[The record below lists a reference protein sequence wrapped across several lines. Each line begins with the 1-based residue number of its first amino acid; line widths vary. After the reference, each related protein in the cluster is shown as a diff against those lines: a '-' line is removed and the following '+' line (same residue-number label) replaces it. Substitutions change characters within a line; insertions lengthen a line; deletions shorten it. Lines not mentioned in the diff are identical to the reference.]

1 MRHLWSCVCA
11 LALTSI
17 AGLPAPA
24 LAQEVFGAGAIVATE
39 APIFLLP
46 DATRTPLRTV
56 PPGTPLTLRER
67 KGDWLQ
73 VTFEDRQLGR
83 RTGWIEA
90 RFVRV
95 RDVTAESA
103 PPASPAPP
111 PGRASPTP
119 VPAAPRQ
126 APAARRPARRTA
138 TTSLGLRLVGTFAAD
153 RMTAREAFDAVTG
166 SDVVQSYGGGVQITN
181 LWRGLFVEAAIERS
195 RVDGERVFVFNQ
207 EVFALGIPTEITMTP
222 IDAVLGWRAGFGRF
236 VPYLAGGVTSVRY
249 EETSDFADEDEN
261 VDERKLGFVVKG
273 GVEVTV
279 TRWIH
284 LRGDLR
290 YRQVNDVLGVA
301 GASAAFG
308 EDRLGGFGAGVS
320 LLIGR

>member
-17 AGLPAPA
+17 AGLSAP
-24 LAQEVFGAGAIVATE
+24 LQAQEVLGASAIVAAE

-56 PPGTPLTLRER
+56 PPGTPLTLLER

-83 RTGWIEA
+83 RTGWIES
-90 RFVRV
+90 RFVRM
-95 RDVTAESA
+95 RNAAAAE
-103 PPASPAPP
+103 PAASAPP
-111 PGRASPTP
+111 PGQASPTP
-119 VPAAPRQ
+119 APATRRQ
-126 APAARRPARRTA
+126 APAARRPARRA
-138 TTSLGLRLVGTFAAD
+138 ASAAPGIRLVGTIAAD

-166 SDVVQSYGGGVQITN
+166 SDVVRSYGGGVQITN
-181 LWRGLFVEAAIERS
+181 LWRGLFVEGAIERS
-195 RVDGERVFVFNQ
+195 QVDGERVFVFNQ
-207 EVFALGIPTEITMTP
+207 EVFRLGIPTEITMTP
-222 IDAVLGWRAGFGRF
+222 IDAVLGWRSGFGRL

-249 EETSDFADEDEN
+249 EETSDFADEGEN
-261 VDERKLGFVVKG
+261 VDERKVGFVVKG

-279 TRWIH
+279 ARWIH

-301 GASAAFG
+301 GASAAFS

>member
-1 MRHLWSCVCA
+1 MRHLLSWVCA
-11 LALTSI
+11 LTLTSI
-17 AGLPAPA
+17 ASLPAA
-24 LAQEVFGAGAIVATE
+24 AAQEVFGASAIVATE

-56 PPGTPLTLRER
+56 PPGTALTLLER

-83 RTGWIEA
+83 RTGWMEA
-90 RFVRV
+90 RFVRM
-95 RDVTAESA
+95 RDPAAAE
-103 PPASPAPP
+103 PAPP
-111 PGRASPTP
+111 SPPPGQASPTP
-119 VPAAPRQ
+119 
-126 APAARRPARRTA
+126 APAARRQAPTANRPARRA
-138 TTSLGLRLVGTFAAD
+138 VTTSPGIRLVGTVAAD
-153 RMTAREAFDAVTG
+153 RMTAGEAFDAVTG

-181 LWRGLFVEAAIERS
+181 LWRGLFVEGAIERS

-207 EVFALGIPTEITMTP
+207 EVFRLGIPTEITMTP
-222 IDAVLGWRAGFGRF
+222 IDAVLGWRVGFGRF
-236 VPYLAGGVTSVRY
+236 FPYLAGGVTSFRY

-261 VDERKLGFVVKG
+261 VDERKVGFVVKG